1 MGQQSQGTSLCQKD
15 MACQNDFGAR
25 VRWMGDDS
33 HFVLQFSSLFSV
45 GMYICSVLQ
54 VLAWQEEYERVKQ
67 ENVNLRAQLEA
78 M

>member
-1 MGQQSQGTSLCQKD
+1 MVVQQGQIRRIGSMIKTLL
-15 MACQNDFGAR
+15 
-25 VRWMGDDS
+25 WMGDDS

-54 VLAWQEEYERVKQ
+54 VLAWQEEYERVIQ